1 MTRFRGWI
9 ALGAVYGF
17 VAVGAAA
24 GAAHLAD
31 GRLLAA
37 RQVTATALASAVQMN
52 GWHALAL
59 IACGIMGGS
68 AFTHAAAACFAA
80 GVVLF
85 SGSVYAGLFGLAL
98 GPLAPVGGSL
108 LLLGWL
114 LFGVSALRR

>member
-31 GRLLAA
+31 GQLLAA
-37 RQVTATALASAVQMN
+37 RRVTAGALASAVQMN

-59 IACGIMGGS
+59 VACGILGGGV
-68 AFTHAAAACFAA
+68 FTHAAAACFAV

-98 GPLAPVGGSL
+98 GPIVPVGGSL

-114 LFGVSALRR
+114 LLGVSALRR

>member
-1 MTRFRGWI
+1 MARYRGWI

-31 GRLLAA
+31 GRLAAA
-37 RQVTATALASAVQMN
+37 RRVTAAALASAVQMN

-59 IACGIMGGS
+59 VACGVLGGG
-68 AFTHAAAACFAA
+68 AFTHAAATCFAV
-80 GVVLF
+80 GVLLF
-85 SGSVYAGLFGLAL
+85 SGSVYAGVFGLAL
-98 GPLAPVGGSL
+98 GPFAPVGGGI

-114 LFGVSALRR
+114 LLGLSALRR

>member
-1 MTRFRGWI
+1 MTRFRGWV
-9 ALGAVYGF
+9 ALGSVYGF

-24 GAAHLAD
+24 AAAHLMD
-31 GRLLAA
+31 GRLAAA
-37 RQVTATALASAVQMN
+37 RRVTAAALASAVQMN

-59 IACGIMGGS
+59 IACGLMGGGL
-68 AFTHAAAACFAA
+68 FTHAAAMCFAV

-98 GPLAPVGGSL
+98 GPIAPVGGSL

-114 LFGVSALRR
+114 LLGVSALRR